1 MNENNTSENGGESFF
16 SKRVR
21 EKLNYWFIQY
31 NPLYFFSALCVLF
44 GLFLISKGLEE
55 VDWSVGQLILSGVM
69 QFYEILLIA
78 GGALLFRVAGQHRPA
93 VILGIIEIFFL
104 FDCTFRTELMTT
116 LGRVGIWTSV
126 AWFVLVALKLLALL
140 WLFRLKTSPATIIV
154 PALAAAVIAGVPHAL
169 EFYKTDQILI
179 HLGAIW
185 YGFVLMASV
194 RYLKPK
200 IESTMDLDIWGQ
212 TVLRRVKKTALFMWA
227 GFYLFHMLTWIEM
240 FNVPFTL
247 AQAAPFFLFWF
258 LAKHEGWVWIGGLV
272 IITLTSVIPY
282 AVTPVAIFVAIAFGL
297 KARETRRYRFFVG
310 TVLFL
315 YFACWTIGWEGKALP
330 EANLWLNF
338 IAAAILIVMAWRLR
352 LPSAIFAA
360 VLVMF
365 PGANFLI
372 PHGPLQWG
380 ILILVIGFI
389 ALIVGVAINWSQ
401 KKSQEQ

>member
-1 MNENNTSENGGESFF
+1 MNERNANEGDRESFF

-21 EKLNYWFIQY
+21 EKLNYWFVQY

-44 GLFLISKGLEE
+44 GLFLISKGLKE
-55 VDWSVGQLILSGVM
+55 VDWSAGQLILSGVM

-78 GGALLFRVAGQHRPA
+78 GGALLFLVARQKRPA

-116 LGRVGIWTSV
+116 LSHVGIWISV
-126 AWFVLVALKLLALL
+126 AWFVLVAVKLFVLT
-140 WLFRLKTSPATIIV
+140 WLFRLKTSPVAIIV
-154 PALAAAVIAGVPHAL
+154 PALAAAVIAGMPHAL
-169 EFYKTDQILI
+169 EFYKNDKILI
-179 HLGAIW
+179 HLGAVWFGII
-185 YGFVLMASV
+185 LMTSI

-227 GFYLFHMLTWIEM
+227 GFYLFHLFTWIEM
-240 FNVPFTL
+240 FSVPFTL

-258 LAKHEGWVWIGGLV
+258 LARQEFWVWLGAL
-272 IITLTSVIPY
+272 IIIALTSVIPFT
-282 AVTPVAIFVAIAFGL
+282 VTPVAVFVAIAFGL
-297 KARETRRYRFFVG
+297 KARETKRYRFLVG
-310 TVLFL
+310 TVLCL
-315 YFACWTIGWEGKALP
+315 YFGFWVIGWEGKALP

-338 IAAAILIVMAWRLR
+338 MAAAIFIVMAWRLR
-352 LPSAIFAA
+352 LPSAIPAA
-360 VLVMF
+360 VLVML

-401 KKSQEQ
+401 KKSQEP